1 VDGMARRFGCGSA
14 GAGAAANGPA
24 ERPSH
29 DVHDLIDVFLGI
41 AALGRG
47 PDATLDMV
55 FEDEDGQGVDRGA
68 EGARLLE
75 DVDAVLLALDH
86 PGDAP
91 HLPLDPGKAPDQLG
105 LVAGVRVPEGV
116 GARRGI
122 RSGHPPMIL
131 PRGIPGNPKVRSR
144 RTA

>member
-1 VDGMARRFGCGSA
+1 MDEAPRSGGASA
-14 GAGAAANGPA
+14 GSNRAA
-24 ERPSH
+24 ERPPD
-29 DVHDLIDVFLGI
+29 DVDDLLDVPIGI
-41 AALGRG
+41 AVLRCG
-47 PDATLDMV
+47 PDAALDV
-55 FEDEDGQGVDRGA
+55 ILEDEDRQGVDRGA